1 MIPKGGR
8 VVNILLEVT
17 GFALLVASAATVSPG
32 LAMLV
37 AGLALVL
44 YANRPPPKRPTP
56 PRR

>member
-1 MIPKGGR
+1 MLN
-8 VVNILLEVT
+8 VALEIL
-17 GFALLVASAATVSPG
+17 GFALLVAAAATVSPG

-44 YANRPPPKRPTP
+44 YANRPPPKRPAQ